1 MNQIYADSNNMFP
14 LEDIISGTVFV
25 YDNDYYM
32 RTQESDEDGNIL
44 CVRLRNGY
52 LVPLD
57 FNKKC
62 EIFTGTLR
70 MECD

>member
-1 MNQIYADSNNMFP
+1 MNQIFADSDNMFS
-14 LEDIISGTVFV
+14 LENIISGTVFIYV
-25 YDNDYYM
+25 DDYYM

-52 LVPLD
+52 IVHLPFD
-57 FNKKC
+57 EKC

-70 MECD
+70 MECE